1 MEKLLALRVIS
12 RPDESDTSPMSA
24 HFDAAG
30 GLIGRADTARL
41 ILPDPKRMVSRFHA
55 HVSHRDG
62 LYFIEDMGSTNPATV
77 NGQALATG
85 QKLQLSSGDRIRIG
99 HYTIAVDYEEQ
110 EFAPTHVTQRTV
122 PGDFGGGGEEIE
134 QHTRILVRAAAAL
147 PAGDR
152 RSAPG
157 SDELWSAFQE
167 GAHVDVDL
175 PNGLQP
181 ALMKTLG
188 TMLRDSIGGLRR
200 LLQVRRD
207 AKKEVD
213 NEVTQL
219 RVRGI
224 NNPLK
229 FAQDD
234 ARAVTNV
241 LKPPIPG
248 FMSGPDAIKD
258 AVFDLE
264 SHIAATNSAMR
275 AAAAQ
280 VLQRFD
286 PEVLSAHLSK
296 SGSMLGSLLPM
307 ARRAHLWDLYV
318 QQNKAIRAEAENAFQ
333 EAYDRAFAAAYDA
346 EVQRIRKEQGK
357 RSW

>member
-12 RPDESDTSPMSA
+12 RPDDGDTSPMFA

-55 HVSHRDG
+55 HVSFRDG

-85 QKLQLSSGDRIRIG
+85 QKLQLNPGDRIRIG

-110 EFAPTHVTQRTV
+110 EFAATQITQRV
-122 PGDFGGGGEEIE
+122 AAAGDGGGEEIE

-147 PAGDR
+147 PASGGRAAVNTD
-152 RSAPG
+152 
-157 SDELWSAFQE
+157 DLWTAFQE
-167 GAHVDVDL
+167 GAHVEVDL
-175 PNGLQP
+175 PNGLRP
-181 ALMKTLG
+181 ELMKTLG

-213 NEVTQL
+213 SEVTSL

-234 ARAVTNV
+234 ARALTNV

-258 AVFDLE
+258 AVLDLE
-264 SHIAATNSAMR
+264 SHITATNNAMR

-280 VLQRFD
+280 VLARFD
-286 PEVLSAHLSK
+286 PEVLSARLAK
-296 SGSMLGSLLPM
+296 TGSMLGSLLPM

-318 QQNKAIRAEAENAFQ
+318 QQNRAIRAEAENAFQ

-357 RSW
+357 RAW

>member
-12 RPDESDTSPMSA
+12 RPDESDTAPMAA

-62 LYFIEDMGSTNPATV
+62 VYFIEDMGSTNPATV
-77 NGQALATG
+77 NGQALASG
-85 QKLQLSSGDRIRIG
+85 QKLQLNSGDRIRIG
-99 HYTIAVDYEEQ
+99 HYTIAAEYEEQ
-110 EFAPTHVTQRTV
+110 EFAATQLTQRAM
-122 PGDFGGGGEEIE
+122 PGGGEEIE

-147 PAGDR
+147 PVGDR
-152 RSAPG
+152 RAAFG
-157 SDELWSAFQE
+157 IDELWTAFQE
-167 GAHVDVDL
+167 GAHVEIDL
-175 PNGLQP
+175 PNGLRP
-181 ALMKTLG
+181 ELMKTLG

-200 LLQVRRD
+200 LLQVRRE

-234 ARAVTNV
+234 ARALTNV

-258 AVFDLE
+258 AVWDLE
-264 SHIAATNSAMR
+264 SHISATNAAMR

-280 VLQRFD
+280 VLSRFD
-286 PEVLSAHLSK
+286 PEVLSARLAK
-296 SGSMLGSLLPM
+296 SGSMFSSLLPM
-307 ARRAHLWDLYV
+307 ARRANLWDLFV
-318 QQNKAIRAEAENAFQ
+318 QQNQAIRAEAENAFQ

-357 RSW
+357 RAW